1 MMRQP
6 LFVCLDLQRAFVEP
20 GPLRAPHA
28 ANALLESARLLALA
42 RRQRWTVVHCLLRRT
57 EGAVSIVGEQAL
69 PVSGFT
75 PRSSES
81 VIERETLSA
90 YGHPAFA
97 ALIEAAPHQTALVAG
112 LSASVTFLATA
123 IDAFERGHRLII
135 AADALAGQDGIE
147 APALEHQAV
156 ARDIAAQLGFP
167 AARMQDALGE
177 PRARIEFGGD
187 RNGRR

>member
-6 LFVCLDLQRAFVEP
+6 LFICLDLQRAFIEP

-42 RRQRWTVVHCLLRRT
+42 RRQRWTIVHCLLRR
-57 EGAVSIVGEQAL
+57 ADSSVSVTGEHAL

-75 PRSSES
+75 PRSLEP

-90 YGHPAFA
+90 YGHAAFA
-97 ALIEAAPHQTALVAG
+97 ALLDAAPHKTALVAG
-112 LSASVTFLATA
+112 LSASLTFVATA
-123 IDAFERGHRLII
+123 IDAFERGHRLIV
-135 AADALAGQDGIE
+135 AAE
-147 APALEHQAV
+147 AFAAQEGLEAHAQEHEAV

-167 AARMQDALGE
+167 AARMQEALVE
-177 PRARIEFGGD
+177 PRARIKFEGE
-187 RNGRR
+187 RNGQ